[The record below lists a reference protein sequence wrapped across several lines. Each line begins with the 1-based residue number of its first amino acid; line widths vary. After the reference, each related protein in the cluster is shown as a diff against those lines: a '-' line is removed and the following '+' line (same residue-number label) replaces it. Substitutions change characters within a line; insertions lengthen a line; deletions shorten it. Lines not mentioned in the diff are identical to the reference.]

1 MQELTVKEQKWV
13 DGLQKYL
20 DKCPSDRLG
29 FYTIGDNT
37 IFLYNL
43 EFEDEILA
51 HDHDDLARILKMNGW
66 GFDEV
71 LFFPN
76 AVEGVCG

>member
-1 MQELTVKEQKWV
+1 MQELTAKEQKWI
-13 DGLQKYL
+13 DGLQKHL
-20 DKCPSDRLG
+20 DKCPSNRLG

-43 EFEDEILA
+43 EFEEEILA
-51 HDHDDLARILKMNGW
+51 HGQDDLARILKMNGW